1 MARIYR
7 REGPLAEIL
16 VLRMPVD
23 PGLQAEERGKTPAV
37 LELYQ
42 SFVSRGIDAGELP
55 AKLDRETA
63 IGILSDIWLASLRRW
78 VNDGRERSLEVQVRR
93 KVDLDLRG
101 LAAR

>member
-1 MARIYR
+1 M
-7 REGPLAEIL
+7 LAN
-16 VLRMPVD
+16 
-23 PGLQAEERGKTPAV
+23 
-37 LELYQ
+37 
-42 SFVSRGIDAGELP
+42 SRQ
-55 AKLDRETA
+55 LDRETD